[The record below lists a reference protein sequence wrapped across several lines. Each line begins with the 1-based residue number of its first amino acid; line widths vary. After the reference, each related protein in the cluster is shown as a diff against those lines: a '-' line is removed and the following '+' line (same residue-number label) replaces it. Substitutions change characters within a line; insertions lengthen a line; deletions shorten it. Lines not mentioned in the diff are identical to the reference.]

1 MTIALILH
9 GVDKNRLMYT
19 STINQQ
25 YNEKKMLKGTVNI
38 YNNLQHRP
46 I

>member
-9 GVDKNRLMYT
+9 EVDKNRQAQLT
-19 STINQQ
+19 NSTM
-25 YNEKKMLKGTVNI
+25 KKMLKGTVNI

>member
-9 GVDKNRLMYT
+9 EVDKIDLFTQAQLTN
-19 STINQQ
+19 STM
-25 YNEKKMLKGTVNI
+25 KKMLKGTVNI

>member
-1 MTIALILH
+1 
-9 GVDKNRLMYT
+9 
-19 STINQQ
+19 
-25 YNEKKMLKGTVNI
+25 MLKGTVNI